1 MLEVFIIILRS
12 GEVFTSF
19 NKHNSANF
27 SGKKKKGKL
36 VAGVYILRIHEK
48 KFKSNLVP

>member
-12 GEVFTSF
+12 GEVFTSI

-27 SGKKKKGKL
+27 SGKKKKENWL
-36 VAGVYILRIHEK
+36 RVYA
-48 KFKSNLVP
+48 F

>member
-12 GEVFTSF
+12 GEVFSSM

-27 SGKKKKGKL
+27 SGKKKGKL
-36 VAGVYILRIHEK
+36 VAGVYILKIHEK
-48 KFKSNLVP
+48 I